1 MAQGQL
7 SFGPFRLDPVQRL
20 LSCDGVAVQLRSR
33 AFDILCVL
41 ASANGEVVTKD
52 HLMSK
57 VWQGLVVE
65 ENNIQVHI
73 SALRKALDR
82 VGGGQSYVITVPGRG
97 YRLIGSEAQSN
108 EKKPPEV
115 QRALVLPQKPSIAVL
130 PFANLS
136 DDQGQDYFSDG
147 ITRDIITEL
156 SRFSELFV
164 IASNSSFH
172 YKDKTPNIGQVG
184 RELGVHYAL
193 VGSIRRAGNRVR
205 ITGQLIDA
213 TTGAH
218 LWAERYDRELEDV
231 FAVQDEVVRTIAAI
245 LAAHVRKAEIERTRV
260 KPPDSLQAYDYYLQ
274 AADTYAYFLS
284 SFGVE
289 DLYRTR
295 RLLHQALVIDPNYGR
310 ACALLADTHVAAWIH
325 PVDGDLLNAPALD
338 QAHQLALK
346 AVHLD
351 PNLPMAHSN
360 LGHVLL
366 WKRQHDASIAEFERA
381 VALNPNDVD
390 WRFSVALVYA
400 GQPKRAIEVAETY
413 MRLDPFHTPLA
424 SGFLGFAHYMLK
436 QYAQALLLL
445 RESVSRAPKLRPSY
459 AWLAAT
465 HAQMMQGDEARAA
478 ALEVL
483 RLQPDYTI
491 AGTAKRLASFKQA
504 KDEDHFLDGLR
515 KAGLPE

>member
-1 MAQGQL
+1 
-7 SFGPFRLDPVQRL
+7 
-20 LSCDGVAVQLRSR
+20 
-33 AFDILCVL
+33 
-41 ASANGEVVTKD
+41 
-52 HLMSK
+52 
-57 VWQGLVVE
+57 
-65 ENNIQVHI
+65 
-73 SALRKALDR
+73 
-82 VGGGQSYVITVPGRG
+82 
-97 YRLIGSEAQSN
+97 
-108 EKKPPEV
+108 
-115 QRALVLPQKPSIAVL
+115 
-130 PFANLS
+130 
-136 DDQGQDYFSDG
+136 
-147 ITRDIITEL
+147 
-156 SRFSELFV
+156 
-164 IASNSSFH
+164 
-172 YKDKTPNIGQVG
+172 
-184 RELGVHYAL
+184 
-193 VGSIRRAGNRVR
+193 
-205 ITGQLIDA
+205 
-213 TTGAH
+213 
-218 LWAERYDRELEDV
+218 
-231 FAVQDEVVRTIAAI
+231 
-245 LAAHVRKAEIERTRV
+245 
-260 KPPDSLQAYDYYLQ
+260 LQAYDYYLQ

-338 QAHQLALK
+338 QAHQLALE

-436 QYAQALLLL
+436 QYAQALSLL

-465 HAQMMQGDEARAA
+465 HAQMMHSDEARAA
-478 ALEVL
+478 AIEVL

-491 AGTAKRLASFKQA
+491 AGTARRLASFKQA